1 MAENTRIKPEKEK
14 TVITQIKEYK
24 PSDGK
29 SLETYYYPNNIMTDE
44 MVNKTVIF
52 MAMKGKSIGEA
63 KLDNLKNFK
72 KGESKPSLDSVI
84 GMAVLPLTAAISDD
98 QSHTWTESSYLS
110 AITGA
115 SNGIEG
121 WSKAGMDKKGG
132 DFVPGFKGKL
142 GRFFGRVSSTLKF
155 IEDSSLQLGA
165 LSDAFGV
172 RKPMLN
178 PGQFQNYSG
187 SGLRSFSFDFTFIP
201 ESEKERDQV
210 INIIKFFKRCSS
222 PSTPKWSIDTE
233 KDSITSRMVML
244 APMTWEV
251 FVCNKT
257 VNDLL
262 SFHKCVCTKV
272 NVKYGDS
279 EKVAMFKDG
288 MIKQITLSLSFSEC
302 DLQTSRSYGD
312 TEEWGDIIAE
322 VEKAVGDSIKEAWDK
337 TVDVTVDVVGGTT
350 AEMVDNTVG
359 LFNKVKDKGAELLNW
374 VKSSLPGG

>member
-1 MAENTRIKPEKEK
+1 MAENTKIKPKKEK

-24 PSDGK
+24 PSNGK
-29 SLETYYYPNNIMTDE
+29 GLETYYYPNNIMTDE

-52 MAMKGKSIGEA
+52 MAMKGKSLGEA
-63 KLDNLKNFK
+63 KLNILENFK
-72 KGESKPSLDSVI
+72 KGESKPSLDEVI

-98 QSHTWTESSYLS
+98 QSHNWAESSYLS

-115 SNGIEG
+115 SSGIEA
-121 WSKAGMDKKGG
+121 WSKEGMDKKDG
-132 DFVPGFKGKL
+132 FVPGFKGKI
-142 GRFFGRVSSTLKF
+142 GRFFGGVSSTLSF
-155 IEDSSLQLGA
+155 LGETSQQLGA
-165 LSDAFGV
+165 LADAMGV
-172 RKPMLN
+172 RKPLLN

-201 ESEKERDQV
+201 ESESERDQV

-233 KDSITSRMVML
+233 NDSITSRMVML

-272 NVKYGDS
+272 SVKYGDS

-288 MIKQITLSLSFSEC
+288 MVKQITLGLSFSEC

-312 TEEWGDIIAE
+312 TEEWSDIINE
-322 VEKAVGDSIKEAWDK
+322 VEKFIGDSIKETWNTAKEKAEDALIK
-337 TVDVTVDVVGGTT
+337 TGDVIEGTWNEAKDRTVS
-350 AEMVDNTVG
+350 
-359 LFNKVKDKGAELLNW
+359 FIKRH
-374 VKSSLPGG
+374 LPGG

>member
-1 MAENTRIKPEKEK
+1 MAEDTKIKPKKEK
-14 TVITQIKEYK
+14 TIITQIKEYK

-29 SLETYYYPNNIMTDE
+29 GLETYYYPNNIMTDE

-63 KLDNLKNFK
+63 KLSELENFK

-98 QSHTWTESSYLS
+98 QSHTWTEGSYLS

-115 SNGIEG
+115 SNNMKG
-121 WSKAGMDKKGG
+121 WSKGG
-132 DFVPGFKGKL
+132 DAVKGLKGKV
-142 GRFFGRVSSTLKF
+142 GRFFGGVSSVINF
-155 IEDSSLQLGA
+155 FGESSEKLGA

-172 RKPMLN
+172 RKPLLN

-222 PSTPKWSIDTE
+222 PSTPKWTE
-233 KDSITSRMVML
+233 NTENDSVTSRIVML

-272 NVKYGDS
+272 SVKYGDS

-288 MIKQITLSLSFSEC
+288 MIKQITLGLSFSEC
-302 DLQTSRSYGD
+302 ELQTSRSYGD
-312 TEEWGDIIAE
+312 TEEWGDIMAE
-322 VEKAVGDSIKEAWDK
+322 VGKFMKNNAEEVWDK
-337 TVDVTVDVVGGTT
+337 TVDVVGGTIDE
-350 AEMVDNTVG
+350 AVDEGKNMVTSAYDWAKEHVFH
-359 LFNKVKDKGAELLNW
+359 L
-374 VKSSLPGG
+374 

>member
-1 MAENTRIKPEKEK
+1 MAENTRIKPKKEK

-24 PSDGK
+24 PSNGK
-29 SLETYYYPNNIMTDE
+29 GLETYYYPDNIMTDE

-63 KLDNLKNFK
+63 KLSELEKFKN
-72 KGESKPSLDSVI
+72 GESKPSLDSVI

-98 QSHTWTESSYLS
+98 QSHKWSESSYLS

-115 SNGIEG
+115 SGGI
-121 WSKAGMDKKGG
+121 AGKGG
-132 DFVPGFKGKL
+132 WKGFLGKISKG
-142 GRFFGRVSSTLKF
+142 FSSVLSF
-155 IEDSSLQLGA
+155 ADSSSGTIGA
-165 LSDAFGV
+165 LADAMGV
-172 RKPMLN
+172 RKPLLN

-187 SGLRSFSFDFTFIP
+187 SDLRSFSFDFTFIP
-201 ESEKERDQV
+201 ESERERDQV

-222 PSTPKWSIDTE
+222 PSTPKWSIGTE

-272 NVKYGDS
+272 SVKYGDS

-288 MIKQITLSLSFSEC
+288 MIKQITLGLSFSEC
-302 DLQTSRSYGD
+302 ELQTSRSYGD
-312 TEEWGDIIAE
+312 TEEWSDIITE
-322 VEKAVGDSIKEAWDK
+322 VGKFVENTAKDAWNK
-337 TVDVTVDVVGGTT
+337 TLGFFG
-350 AEMVDNTVG
+350 
-359 LFNKVKDKGAELLNW
+359 F
-374 VKSSLPGG
+374 KSDESEETLPENAKSHLPEE

>member
-1 MAENTRIKPEKEK
+1 MAENTRIKPKKEK

-24 PSDGK
+24 SSDGK
-29 SLETYYYPNNIMTDE
+29 GLETYYYPNNIMTDE

-52 MAMKGKSIGEA
+52 MAMKGKSLGDA
-63 KLDNLKNFK
+63 KLSEFENFK
-72 KGESKPSLDSVI
+72 KGESKPSLDEVI

-98 QSHTWTESSYLS
+98 QSHKWSEGSYLS

-115 SNGIEG
+115 SSGMEA
-121 WSKAGMDKKGG
+121 WSKGG
-132 DFVPGFKGKL
+132 DFAKGLKGKV
-142 GRFFGRVSSTLKF
+142 GRFFGRVSSTLSF
-155 IEDSSLQLGA
+155 LEGSSQQVGA
-165 LSDAFGV
+165 LADALGV

-187 SGLRSFSFDFTFIP
+187 SDLRSFSFDFTFIP
-201 ESEKERDQV
+201 ESERERDQV

-222 PSTPKWSIDTE
+222 PSTPKWSKETE
-233 KDSITSRMVML
+233 EDSITSRMVML

-272 NVKYGDS
+272 SVKYGDS

-288 MIKQITLSLSFSEC
+288 MVKQITLSLSFSEC
-302 DLQTSRSYGD
+302 ELQTSRSYGD

-322 VEKAVGDSIKEAWDK
+322 VGKFITNNIEEAWDK
-337 TVDVTVDVVGGTT
+337 TVDVVGGTV
-350 AEMVDNTVG
+350 AESKNMVVSGYNIAKEHVFH
-359 LFNKVKDKGAELLNW
+359 LF
-374 VKSSLPGG
+374 GG

>member
-1 MAENTRIKPEKEK
+1 MAEDTKIKPKKEK
-14 TVITQIKEYK
+14 TFITQIKEYK

-29 SLETYYYPNNIMTDE
+29 GLETYYYPNNIMTDE

-52 MAMKGKSIGEA
+52 MAMKGKSLGDE
-63 KLDNLKNFK
+63 KLSNLENFK
-72 KGESKPSLDSVI
+72 KGESKPSLDEVI
-84 GMAVLPLTAAISDD
+84 GMAVLPLTSAISDD

-110 AITGA
+110 AITGT
-115 SNGIEG
+115 SNNMAG
-121 WSKAGMDKKGG
+121 WSKGG
-132 DFVPGFKGKL
+132 DLVKGLKGKV
-142 GRFFGRVSSTLKF
+142 GSFAKGVSSVINF
-155 IEDSSLQLGA
+155 MGESSEKLGA

-201 ESEKERDQV
+201 ESESERDQV

-222 PSTPKWSIDTE
+222 PSTPKWTSETGQ
-233 KDSITSRMVML
+233 DSFTSRMVML

-272 NVKYGDS
+272 SVKYGDS

-288 MIKQITLSLSFSEC
+288 MIKQITLGLSFSEC
-302 DLQTSRSYGD
+302 ELQTSRSYGD
-312 TEEWGDIIAE
+312 TEEWSDIISEVGKFMKNTAE
-322 VEKAVGDSIKEAWDK
+322 DALKSTLEAVGL
-337 TVDVTVDVVGGTT
+337 GGLVSDESEETLPEN
-350 AEMVDNTVG
+350 A
-359 LFNKVKDKGAELLNW
+359 
-374 VKSSLPGG
+374 KSHLPEE

>member
-1 MAENTRIKPEKEK
+1 MAEDTKIKPKKEK
-14 TVITQIKEYK
+14 TFITQIKEYK

-29 SLETYYYPNNIMTDE
+29 GLETYYYPNNIMTDE

-52 MAMKGKSIGEA
+52 MAMKGKSLGDE
-63 KLDNLKNFK
+63 KLANLTNFK
-72 KGESKPSLDSVI
+72 KGEGKPSLDEVI
-84 GMAVLPLTAAISDD
+84 GMAVLPLTSAISDD
-98 QSHTWTESSYLS
+98 QSHTWTEGSYLS

-115 SNGIEG
+115 SNNMAG
-121 WSKAGMDKKGG
+121 WSKGG
-132 DFVPGFKGKL
+132 DAVKGLKGKI
-142 GRFFGRVSSTLKF
+142 GGFFGGVSSVINF
-155 IEDSSLQLGA
+155 MGESSEKLGV

-201 ESEKERDQV
+201 ESESERDQV

-222 PSTPKWSIDTE
+222 PSVPKWSCATE
-233 KDSITSRMVML
+233 ADSFSSRIVML

-272 NVKYGDS
+272 SVKYGDS

-288 MIKQITLSLSFSEC
+288 MVKQITLGLSFSEC
-302 DLQTSRSYGD
+302 ELQTSRSYGD
-312 TEEWGDIIAE
+312 TEEWSDIITE
-322 VEKAVGDSIKEAWDK
+322 VGKFMENTAKDAWKSALEAVGLGGFMSDDSEESEETLPEKASE
-337 TVDVTVDVVGGTT
+337 
-350 AEMVDNTVG
+350 NTVS
-359 LFNKVKDKGAELLNW
+359 EE
-374 VKSSLPGG
+374 

>member
-1 MAENTRIKPEKEK
+1 MAEDTKIKPKKEK
-14 TVITQIKEYK
+14 TFITQIKEYK

-29 SLETYYYPNNIMTDE
+29 GLETYYYPNNIMTDE

-52 MAMKGKSIGEA
+52 MAMKGKSLGDE
-63 KLDNLKNFK
+63 KLSNLENFK
-72 KGESKPSLDSVI
+72 KGESKPSLDEVI

-115 SNGIEG
+115 S
-121 WSKAGMDKKGG
+121 SGMASTL
-132 DFVPGFKGKL
+132 KGKGKV
-142 GRFFGRVSSTLKF
+142 GRFFGGVSSVLSF
-155 IEDSSLQLGA
+155 LGDSSEKIGA

-178 PGQFQNYSG
+178 PGQFQNYAG

-201 ESEKERDQV
+201 ESESERDQV

-222 PSTPKWSIDTE
+222 PSVPKWSCATE
-233 KDSITSRMVML
+233 ADSISSRMVML

-272 NVKYGDS
+272 SVKYGDS

-288 MIKQITLSLSFSEC
+288 MIKQITLGLSFSEC
-302 DLQTSRSYGD
+302 ELQTSRSYGD
-312 TEEWGDIIAE
+312 TEEWADIITE
-322 VEKAVGDSIKEAWDK
+322 VEKFVENTAKDAWNSTLEFFGLRSEK
-337 TVDVTVDVVGGTT
+337 SEESEETLPEN
-350 AEMVDNTVG
+350 AKSNTPP
-359 LFNKVKDKGAELLNW
+359 EE
-374 VKSSLPGG
+374 

>member
-1 MAENTRIKPEKEK
+1 MAEDTKIKPKKEK
-14 TVITQIKEYK
+14 TFITQIKEYK

-29 SLETYYYPNNIMTDE
+29 GLETYYYPNNIMTDE

-52 MAMKGKSIGEA
+52 MAMKGKSLGDE
-63 KLDNLKNFK
+63 KLANLENFK
-72 KGESKPSLDSVI
+72 KGESKPSLDEVI
-84 GMAVLPLTAAISDD
+84 GMAVLPLTSAISDD

-110 AITGA
+110 AITGT
-115 SNGIEG
+115 SNNMAG
-121 WSKAGMDKKGG
+121 WSKGG
-132 DFVPGFKGKL
+132 DLVKGLKGKV
-142 GRFFGRVSSTLKF
+142 GRFFGGVSSVINF
-155 IEDSSLQLGA
+155 MGESSEKLGA

-201 ESEKERDQV
+201 ESESERDQV

-222 PSTPKWSIDTE
+222 PSVPKWSKETE
-233 KDSITSRMVML
+233 KDSVTSRMVML

-272 NVKYGDS
+272 SVKYGDS

-288 MIKQITLSLSFSEC
+288 MVKQITLGLSFSEC
-302 DLQTSRSYGD
+302 ELQTSRSYGD
-312 TEEWGDIIAE
+312 TEEWADIITE
-322 VEKAVGDSIKEAWDK
+322 VGKFMKN
-337 TVDVTVDVVGGTT
+337 T
-350 AEMVDNTVG
+350 AEDAWKSTLEFFG
-359 LFNKVKDKGAELLNW
+359 LRSDDSEESEETLPENA
-374 VKSSLPGG
+374 KSHTPPED

>member
-1 MAENTRIKPEKEK
+1 MAEDTKIKPKKEK
-14 TVITQIKEYK
+14 TFITQIKEYK

-29 SLETYYYPNNIMTDE
+29 GLETYYYPNNIMTDE

-52 MAMKGKSIGEA
+52 MAMKGKSLGDE
-63 KLDNLKNFK
+63 KLANLENFK
-72 KGESKPSLDSVI
+72 KGESKPSLDEVI
-84 GMAVLPLTAAISDD
+84 GMAVLPLTSAISDD

-115 SNGIEG
+115 S
-121 WSKAGMDKKGG
+121 SGMASSL
-132 DFVPGFKGKL
+132 KGKGKV
-142 GRFFGRVSSTLKF
+142 GRFFNGVSSTLSF
-155 IEDSSLQLGA
+155 IGDSSEKLGA

-201 ESEKERDQV
+201 ESESERDQV
-210 INIIKFFKRCSS
+210 INIVKFFKRCSS
-222 PSTPKWSIDTE
+222 PSTPKWTE
-233 KDSITSRMVML
+233 NTEADSFSSRIVML

-272 NVKYGDS
+272 SVKYGDS

-288 MIKQITLSLSFSEC
+288 MIKQITLGLSFSEC
-302 DLQTSRSYGD
+302 ELQTSRSYGD
-312 TEEWGDIIAE
+312 TEEWSDIITE
-322 VEKAVGDSIKEAWDK
+322 VGKFI
-337 TVDVTVDVVGGTT
+337 
-350 AEMVDNTVG
+350 DNTAKDAWKSALESVG
-359 LFNKVKDKGAELLNW
+359 LGGLMSDDSEETLPENA
-374 VKSSLPGG
+374 KSHLPED

>member
-1 MAENTRIKPEKEK
+1 MAEDTKIKPKKEK
-14 TVITQIKEYK
+14 TFITQIKEYK

-29 SLETYYYPNNIMTDE
+29 GLETYYYPNNIMTDE

-52 MAMKGKSIGEA
+52 MAMKGKSLGDE
-63 KLDNLKNFK
+63 KLANLENFK
-72 KGESKPSLDSVI
+72 KGESKPSLDEVI
-84 GMAVLPLTAAISDD
+84 GMAVLPLTSAISDD

-110 AITGA
+110 AITGT
-115 SNGIEG
+115 SNGMAG
-121 WSKAGMDKKGG
+121 WSNGGDKKGG
-132 DFVPGFKGKL
+132 FVQGLKKV
-142 GRFFGRVSSTLKF
+142 GRFFKGVSSTLSF
-155 IEDSSLQLGA
+155 IEDSSQQLGA

-201 ESEKERDQV
+201 ESESERDQV

-222 PSTPKWSIDTE
+222 PSVPKWTE
-233 KDSITSRMVML
+233 NTEADSVSSRIVML

-272 NVKYGDS
+272 SVKYGDS

-288 MIKQITLSLSFSEC
+288 MIKQITLGLSFSEC
-302 DLQTSRSYGD
+302 ELQTSRSYGD
-312 TEEWGDIIAE
+312 TEEWADIITE
-322 VEKAVGDSIKEAWDK
+322 VGKFMKNTAKDTLKSALESVGLGGLMSDDSEESEETLPEKASE
-337 TVDVTVDVVGGTT
+337 
-350 AEMVDNTVG
+350 NTVSE
-359 LFNKVKDKGAELLNW
+359 D
-374 VKSSLPGG
+374 

>member
-1 MAENTRIKPEKEK
+1 MAEDTKIKPKKEK
-14 TVITQIKEYK
+14 TFITQIKEYK
-24 PSDGK
+24 PSNGK
-29 SLETYYYPNNIMTDE
+29 GLETYYYPNNIMTDE
-44 MVNKTVIF
+44 MSNKTVIF
-52 MAMKGKSIGEA
+52 MAMKGKSLGDE
-63 KLDNLKNFK
+63 KLSNLENFK
-72 KGESKPSLDSVI
+72 KGEGKPSLDEVI

-115 SNGIEG
+115 SNNMAG
-121 WSKAGMDKKGG
+121 WSKGG
-132 DFVPGFKGKL
+132 DLVKGLKGKV
-142 GRFFGRVSSTLKF
+142 GTFFGGVSSVINF
-155 IEDSSLQLGA
+155 MGESSEKLGA

-201 ESEKERDQV
+201 ESESERDQV

-222 PSTPKWSIDTE
+222 PSTPKWTSETGQ
-233 KDSITSRMVML
+233 DSFTSRMVML

-272 NVKYGDS
+272 SVKYGDS

-288 MIKQITLSLSFSEC
+288 MIKQITLGLSFSEC
-302 DLQTSRSYGD
+302 ELQTSRSYGD
-312 TEEWGDIIAE
+312 TEEWADIITE
-322 VEKAVGDSIKEAWDK
+322 VGKFVENTAKDAFKSALELVGLGSLVSDESEESEETLPEKASE
-337 TVDVTVDVVGGTT
+337 
-350 AEMVDNTVG
+350 NTVSE
-359 LFNKVKDKGAELLNW
+359 D
-374 VKSSLPGG
+374 

>member
-1 MAENTRIKPEKEK
+1 MAENTRIKPKKEK

-24 PSDGK
+24 PSNGK
-29 SLETYYYPNNIMTDE
+29 GLETYYYPNNIMTDE

-63 KLDNLKNFK
+63 KLSEFEKFK
-72 KGESKPSLDSVI
+72 KGESKPSLDEVI

-98 QSHTWTESSYLS
+98 QSHKWSESSYLS

-115 SNGIEG
+115 SGGMETWSNGG
-121 WSKAGMDKKGG
+121 DKKGG
-132 DFVPGFKGKL
+132 FVQGLKGKV
-142 GRFFGRVSSTLKF
+142 GRFFGGVSSTMNFLG
-155 IEDSSLQLGA
+155 ESSQQVGA
-165 LSDAFGV
+165 LADALGV
-172 RKPMLN
+172 RKPLLN

-187 SGLRSFSFDFTFIP
+187 SDLRSFSFDFTFIP
-201 ESEKERDQV
+201 ESERERDQV

-222 PSTPKWSIDTE
+222 PSTPKWTKNTE
-233 KDSITSRMVML
+233 KDSITSRMMML

-272 NVKYGDS
+272 SVKYGDS

-288 MIKQITLSLSFSEC
+288 MVKQITLGLSFSEC
-302 DLQTSRSYGD
+302 ELQTSRSYGD

-322 VEKAVGDSIKEAWDK
+322 VGKVIEKEIEDTWDK
-337 TVDVTVDVVGGTT
+337 TVDVVGGTV
-350 AEMVDNTVG
+350 AE
-359 LFNKVKDKGAELLNW
+359 VKDNA
-374 VKSSLPGG
+374 VSLYDSAKEHVFHLFGG